1 LIFFENLFFPKL
13 LMVILFFYDEDRACS
28 DADTCSLSNFIE
40 QLVTQEAF
48 ERTKAQKQGEFED
61 NF

>member
-1 LIFFENLFFPKL
+1 
-13 LMVILFFYDEDRACS
+13 MVILFFYDEDRACS